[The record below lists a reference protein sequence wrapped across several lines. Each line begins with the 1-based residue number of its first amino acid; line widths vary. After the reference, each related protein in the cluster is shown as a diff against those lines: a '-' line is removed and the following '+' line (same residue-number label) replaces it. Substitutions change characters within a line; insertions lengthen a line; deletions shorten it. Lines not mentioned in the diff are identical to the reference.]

1 MKKIIYKI
9 YISILKFYL
18 KCFQFS
24 LLEKKENHSVLIFAD
39 GTYESNALML
49 VPVANKL
56 KEKKIDVT
64 FVFEYGY
71 LKEKELE
78 KLLDFEINQ
87 ISIKKFR
94 LVKYFSLYNSSSLK
108 RKIGFFTYPIVLLR
122 LILKIKPSYIL
133 VANDIMMPS
142 KTLVNFC
149 KHIQIPTLSLQH
161 GALCEPFF
169 PIEADKLGVYSE
181 GVKNFIE
188 KNNLADKNK
197 IVSLGNPRW
206 DNLKT
211 YIKNKEI
218 PTNHTILILSQAT
231 SYKDAKGIVDEN
243 IEGMFNLVERIAKQ
257 FPNIEIIVK
266 LHPLE
271 NSILWNQKVNFLKYN
286 NLKLFDEDLISAL
299 TKSTICISGATTAFI
314 EAALFGL
321 KCIGYRPYKATI
333 AVPKETEMDYFIK
346 IFEDYNLLIEEV
358 KKTIFDNNK
367 NFQIDKNYILD
378 HFGNSAEYISKYII
392 SEIVK

>member
-133 VANDIMMPS
+133 VANDIMIPS

-149 KHIQIPTLSLQH
+149 KHIQIPT
-161 GALCEPFF
+161 
-169 PIEADKLGVYSE
+169 
-181 GVKNFIE
+181 
-188 KNNLADKNK
+188 
-197 IVSLGNPRW
+197 
-206 DNLKT
+206 
-211 YIKNKEI
+211 
-218 PTNHTILILSQAT
+218 
-231 SYKDAKGIVDEN
+231 
-243 IEGMFNLVERIAKQ
+243 
-257 FPNIEIIVK
+257 
-266 LHPLE
+266 
-271 NSILWNQKVNFLKYN
+271 
-286 NLKLFDEDLISAL
+286 
-299 TKSTICISGATTAFI
+299 
-314 EAALFGL
+314 
-321 KCIGYRPYKATI
+321 
-333 AVPKETEMDYFIK
+333 
-346 IFEDYNLLIEEV
+346 
-358 KKTIFDNNK
+358 
-367 NFQIDKNYILD
+367 
-378 HFGNSAEYISKYII
+378 
-392 SEIVK
+392 